1 MNSECLDLETF
12 RKIFIELLVL
22 HALKKHKI
30 VRGNNA
36 PFMNKKLSKAFMTR
50 AQLRNKYLKNPNTMN
65 KSSFTKQKNYCTN
78 LLRREK
84 KKYYNDLDTRIFESN
99 KKFWERVK
107 PLFSEK
113 NKLKESIRLN
123 ENGKII
129 SDNKEVAE
137 ILNNYYIESIENL
150 GNRNNCKFKDIT
162 VNEMLIKILSLN
174 AKKVCYIQL
183 CLKTCRN
190 FHNVDV
196 TCHS

>member
-1 MNSECLDLETF
+1 
-12 RKIFIELLVL
+12 
-22 HALKKHKI
+22 
-30 VRGNNA
+30 
-36 PFMNKKLSKAFMTR
+36 MTR

-137 ILNNYYIESIENL
+137 ILNNYYIESIETL
-150 GNRNNCKFKDIT
+150 R
-162 VNEMLIKILSLN
+162 
-174 AKKVCYIQL
+174 
-183 CLKTCRN
+183 RN
-190 FHNVDV
+190 FS
-196 TCHS
+196 TSPCT